1 MRNNN
6 NYISKNS
13 NSIFIILISLFII
26 VFIIVAYFMLS
37 DSMFDSNNGSIY
49 NGNGVSESVNKC
61 ISGEGSENGNGGKG
75 GSEVYNLRDNI
86 FSYEEAR
93 AACQA
98 HGAKLASLDE
108 MIQAYKKGAN
118 WCSYG
123 WSDGQLALY
132 PTQSNFWNELQK
144 DPYRK
149 YECGKPGVNG
159 GFFENPNYKFGANC
173 YGVKPKPKSN
183 EIEKDRNLRLNP
195 QNMLV
200 DQYKDDLDKFRI
212 SPFDNSSDKK
222 WNMFN

>member
-37 DSMFDSNNGSIY
+37 DSMFDSNRSITTV
-49 NGNGVSESVNKC
+49 NGVSESVSEC
-61 ISGEGSENGNGGKG
+61 SSGEGGSGG
-75 GSEVYNLRDNI
+75 EVYNLRDNI
-86 FSYEEAR
+86 FSYDEAR

-123 WSDGQLALY
+123 WSEGQLALY

-144 DPYRK
+144 DPYKK

-159 GFFENPNYKFGANC
+159 GFFENQNYKFGANC
-173 YGVKPKPKSN
+173 YGVKPKPKSD
-183 EIEKDRNLRLNP
+183 EIEKDRNLKLNSRDI
-195 QNMLV
+195 LV
-200 DQYKDDLDKFRI
+200 DQYKEGLDKIKI